1 MNLRSLQHVIVAAK
15 SLAEGKR
22 IIVFGS
28 ASLLASYP
36 ELGSPSG
43 PLATTYDADILCE
56 PFDEL
61 TSVMLHEA
69 LGDNRTYHRIHGYHA
84 DVLRDSILQTL
95 PSGWRERLVPV
106 PDCEEAFAISS
117 ND

>member
-69 LGDNRTYHRIHGYHA
+69 LGDNRTYHRIHGSF
-84 DVLRDSILQTL
+84 VLLQHLEDLGRHVAFHGIL
-95 PSGWRERLVPV
+95 PAWGAGE
-106 PDCEEAFAISS
+106 
-117 ND
+117 